1 MFMVALKILLYDK
14 VRSLITLLGVIFAV
28 CLIFAQVGI
37 YMGLMEASSILIDNT
52 EGDIW
57 MVSKNSRNFD
67 FAQPF
72 PEYFYEHTLSVEGVQ
87 SAEKLI
93 VAWHI
98 IKNKGGGTE
107 QVEIVG
113 FNPDTGIG
121 GPWKMI
127 HGKPYDVKNGNFFI
141 VDESALKRLGNIEV
155 GEYRE
160 IGRRRLQLVGISEG
174 VRSFTT
180 APMMFISYNL
190 AQRVVEYVG
199 PDCTVFIVVKT
210 APGYSPK
217 DVVQRLKSKL
227 KDVDIYT
234 KEDFSMKTRMYWSIE
249 TGVGFSFLLTIL
261 ISFFIGILIVGQTIY
276 NSTVEHIKEFG
287 TLKALGAF
295 NSDIYKIIFSQS
307 ILNAL
312 FGYIISLGISLI
324 TVPMY
329 KAGGMV
335 MIMTPTV
342 NISILVLTLM
352 MCLTAA
358 FVSIRKIRKLDPAI
372 LFRG

>member
-1 MFMVALKILLYDK
+1 MFLIALKILLYDK
-14 VRSLITLLGVIFAV
+14 VRSLITLMGVIFAV

-57 MVSKNSRNFD
+57 VISKNSRNFD

-72 PEYFYEHTLSVEGVQ
+72 PEYFYEQALSVEGVK
-87 SAEKLI
+87 SAEKLV
-93 VAWHI
+93 VAWHL
-98 IKNKGGGTE
+98 IKNKQGGTE
-107 QVEIVG
+107 QIEIVG

-121 GPWKMI
+121 GPWKMVT
-127 HGKPYDVKNGNFFI
+127 GMPYDVKNGDFFI
-141 VDESALKRLGNIEV
+141 VDESSMKRLGNIKVGDYREV
-155 GEYRE
+155 GRK
-160 IGRRRLQLVGISEG
+160 RLKLVGISEG

-180 APMMFISYNL
+180 APMVFTSYNL

-199 PDCTVFIVVKT
+199 PDCTVFIVIK
-210 APGYSPK
+210 AAAGYNP
-217 DVVQRLKSKL
+217 DLVVEKLKSRL

-234 KEDFSMKTRMYWSIE
+234 KEDFSMKTRLYWSIE
-249 TGVGFSFLLTIL
+249 TGIGFSFLLTIL
-261 ISFFIGILIVGQTIY
+261 ISFAIGILIVGQTIY

-295 NSDIYKIIFSQS
+295 NVDIYKIIFSQA

-312 FGYIISLGISLI
+312 IGFILSLAISLVSVKI
-324 TVPMY
+324 Y
-329 KAGGMV
+329 KASGMV
-335 MIMTPTV
+335 MIMTAPV
-342 NISILVLTLM
+342 NIAVLAMTLL
-352 MCLTAA
+352 MCLAAA
-358 FVSIRKIRKLDPAI
+358 FVSIRKIRKIDPAI